1 MSDNIDTT
9 SAVPPVENTKI
20 LGRFETQGDLEKSY
34 TELETAFSQKQ
45 NWEKKY
51 NADFAVPEN
60 YLKDDSIEDIDD
72 EFLNSTS
79 EDAKKLGLTQSQF
92 NKYAKNEYELKLAK
106 DKSIEDSKF
115 EISENI
121 SKFMKDN
128 IGLTD
133 RVINL
138 LSKDDIAVYESKY
151 QESLNTST
159 NVTSSY
165 HNTDKLKSKKEAYK
179 TLKEAERSGT
189 HFERKAAFEKWKSL
203 V

>member
-9 SAVPPVENTKI
+9 STVAPVENTKI

-51 NADFAVPEN
+51 NADFVVPEN
-60 YLKDDSIEDIDD
+60 YLKDDSIDDIDD

-79 EDAKKLGLTQSQF
+79 EDAKKLGLTQLQF
-92 NKYAKNEYELKLAK
+92 NKYAKNKYDLKLAK

-115 EISENI
+115 EIKESVSQFIKN
-121 SKFMKDN
+121 D

-133 RVINL
+133 STINL
-138 LSKDDIAVYESKY
+138 LSKEDVEVYEKRY
-151 QESLNTST
+151 QESLNTTT
-159 NVTSSY
+159 NVNSSY
-165 HNTDKLKSKKEAYK
+165 HNVDKTKSKKEAYRE
-179 TLKEAERSGT
+179 LKEAERTGS
-189 HFERKAAFEKWKSL
+189 HFDKNKAFEKWKSL